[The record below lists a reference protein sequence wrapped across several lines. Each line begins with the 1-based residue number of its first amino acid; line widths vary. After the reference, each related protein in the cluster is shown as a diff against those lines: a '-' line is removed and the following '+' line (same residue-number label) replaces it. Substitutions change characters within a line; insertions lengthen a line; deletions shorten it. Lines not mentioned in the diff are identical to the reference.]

1 VLDKC
6 ANHVCS
12 NQFRYLH
19 QGKLFE
25 VEVQYSGRVPANGPR
40 EPANGTAQIE
50 RWWLC
55 DQCMRLITLRFDR
68 RYGLVMR
75 HSLIGSDEVVTT
87 KFPESSHDIF
97 GRISRISIRSVD
109 LDLRVR
115 RNFVGGL
122 RVQTREAA

>member
-1 VLDKC
+1 MLSKC

-25 VEVQYSGRVPANGPR
+25 VEVQFSGRFQPNDSR
-40 EPANGTAQIE
+40 EPAGGTAQIE

-55 DQCMRLITLRFDR
+55 DQCMRYITLRFDR
-68 RYGLVMR
+68 RYGLVMK

-87 KFPESSHDIF
+87 KFPESSEDTV
-97 GRISRISIRSVD
+97 GRISRVLIRSVD
-109 LDLRVR
+109 PDLRVR
-115 RNFVGGL
+115 RNLVGGL